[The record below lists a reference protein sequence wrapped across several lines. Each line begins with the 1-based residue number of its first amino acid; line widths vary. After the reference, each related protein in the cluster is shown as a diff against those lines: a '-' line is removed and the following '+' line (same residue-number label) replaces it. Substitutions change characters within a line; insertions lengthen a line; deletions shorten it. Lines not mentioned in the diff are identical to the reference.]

1 MGFNLGKSLSGFS
14 RDLGKKTNETFTEGL
29 NRITSGN
36 VGEGGDKI
44 FDWDPGKGTLGHWM
58 DQIYGGSTK
67 QIMEGLQGKGGD
79 DPDDVAPP
87 DLSAYDVDPNA
98 QQQAQMAMR
107 KKDQGRMAANLAQ
120 GQGASLLTG
129 Q

>member
-1 MGFNLGKSLSGFS
+1 MGMFSSFGKTITRALDQTVGELKPGGKAWEPRKGALGK
-14 RDLGKKTNETFTEGL
+14 
-29 NRITSGN
+29 
-36 VGEGGDKI
+36 
-44 FDWDPGKGTLGHWM
+44 WDPGKGTLGHWM

-67 QIMEGLQGKGGD
+67 DFFDMVQAKGGD

-87 DLSAYDVDPNA
+87 DLSAYDVDPDA

-107 KKDQGRMAANLAQ
+107 KKDQGRIAANLAQ

-129 Q
+129 